1 MCRLQALITVLLLLG
16 AAPAARSQVPT
27 SSPAIVVGTVT
38 DADEGTPV
46 VGARI
51 RVGDVE
57 ITTGADGVIPTT
69 PIVLGDDV
77 AEVDVDVSAAGYLT
91 WHFGGLV
98 LRAGRQTELHVKLQ
112 RGEAPVAPL
121 PQGISPAQPR
131 SAVVG
136 PAPEYIEIGRLPVGS
151 TVQACYDH
159 ELLMRIPVER
169 LRFDDYV
176 RSVLPNE
183 WIASWPDA
191 ALDAGAIAV
200 KQYAWY
206 NAFVQPK
213 WRNRGYSFDL
223 LNTTCDQVYKPDSA
237 HPRTDAAIARTWST
251 VLTREG
257 RMFPTYYRSTDAYC
271 GALPDCMGQWGSY
284 DRAMEGMNGVDI
296 LLLYYA
302 PAVAEDYFAPPDD
315 PCSSEAT
322 ALTDA
327 PASSLPE
334 FDGEFRIYL
343 PLVAQCGG
351 K

>member
-1 MCRLQALITVLLLLG
+1 MGLRLL
-16 AAPAARSQVPT
+16 
-27 SSPAIVVGTVT
+27 PAIVLLVLAMLVT
-38 DADEGTPV
+38 PAEGWAPAPMRAIFAGVVLDAETNRPLAGARVV
-46 VGARI
+46 VGDLEIVANAEGMLPRTKVPLREAVEETI
-51 RVGDVE
+51 VMAHAPGYQNWQLPGVTLQDNQPIEIRFKLWRVG
-57 ITTGADGVIPTT
+57 
-69 PIVLGDDV
+69 
-77 AEVDVDVSAAGYLT
+77 AGP
-91 WHFGGLV
+91 
-98 LRAGRQTELHVKLQ
+98 A
-112 RGEAPVAPL
+112 APL
-121 PQGISPAQPR
+121 PPADTLADQP
-131 SAVVG
+131 AAA
-136 PAPEYIEIGRLPVGS
+136 PLALTPPEYIEIGRTYRSDCFVPS
-151 TVQACYDH
+151 
-159 ELLMRIPVER
+159 P
-169 LRFDDYV
+169 FDYV
-176 RSVLPNE
+176 PVQRMRFVDYLRNVLPSE

-237 HPRTDAAIARTWST
+237 HPRTDAAIRRTWST

-271 GALPDCMGQWGSY
+271 GALPDCMGQWGSH
-284 DRAMEGMNGVDI
+284 DRAMQGMNGVDI

-302 PAVAEDYFAPPDD
+302 PAVAEDYLAPPVD

-322 ALTDA
+322 ALTAA

-343 PLVAQCGG
+343 PLVAQCSGG
-351 K
+351 